1 MTRRTRSSLALA
13 AAAASVEARYQSVR
27 LIAAF
32 DAAQLPK

>member
-1 MTRRTRSSLALA
+1 MTRHTRNCLALVVA
-13 AAAASVEARYQSVR
+13 AVEARYQSVR